1 MFNKNVLLSKLIMN
15 LLTIKLFFSFLF
27 LQLFKLCLIN
37 RSMVKLLNSLIFY
50 VFLFLALLSKI
61 L

>member
-50 VFLFLALLSKI
+50 VFLFFALLSKI